1 MFNKLYV
8 KIFLWF
14 WLTLAAT
21 VASLAALSSVSFS
34 EISYEP
40 LREQDARQLHRLG
53 RGLEVSAK
61 KYGATAQQVINRS
74 RIKGRK
80 KIYLYSPEKDIAYSN
95 FTAID
100 EDDLSLLNFRLD
112 MPPQIIF
119 HEHFHAIGPLVLDLP
134 DGQFQLYEI
143 KRGGPVP
150 WMFRLKFIP
159 HWVKVTVAIAASML
173 LSFLF
178 TRTLI
183 GPINSLRQGTNA
195 IAEGK
200 LDTRVN
206 ITSNRSDELGD
217 LAKDFNS
224 MAQRLEILVNSQRSL
239 LGDISHELRSPLT
252 RLSLACALAQDN
264 ADDKTNMQLARIE
277 KEAQLLDSMIERIL
291 MLSRLENRQQ
301 TLRTETIPL
310 TQLLTPVLND
320 AQFEAQSSDK
330 QINLPTI
337 GDDLTLDVDPQ
348 LIASAIENLLRNAI
362 KYAHSTV
369 DVSLA
374 QQTNAI
380 TLLIRDDG
388 PGVEESELKHI
399 TEPFYRVGS
408 ARTRQSGGTGL
419 GLAIA
424 AKAIAAH
431 KGVLELQN
439 HPQGGLVASIY
450 LPTN

>member
-40 LREQDARQLHRLG
+40 LRQEDARQLHRLG
-53 RGLEVSAK
+53 RGLEMSAK
-61 KYGATAQQVINRS
+61 KHDATAQEVINRS

-80 KIYLYSPEKDIAYSN
+80 NIYLYSPEKDISYSN
-95 FTAID
+95 FTTLD
-100 EDDLSLLNFRLD
+100 EDDLSLLNFRLE

-119 HEHFHAIGPLVLDLP
+119 HEHFHAIGPQVVNLP
-134 DGQFQLYEI
+134 DGQFQLFEI

-150 WMFRLKFIP
+150 WMFRLRLMP
-159 HWVKVTVAIAASML
+159 HWVKITVAIAASML

-206 ITSNRSDELGD
+206 IASSRSDELGD

-224 MAQRLEILVNSQRSL
+224 MAQRLETLVNSQRSL

-264 ADDKTNMQLARIE
+264 ADEPTNTQLTRIE

-301 TLRTETIPL
+301 SLRTEPIAL
-310 TQLLTPVLND
+310 EHLLTPVFND
-320 AQFEAQSSDK
+320 AQFESQSLDK
-330 QINLPTI
+330 QVQLPTVDANI
-337 GDDLTLDVDPQ
+337 TLEVDPQ

-362 KYAHSTV
+362 KYAQSHV
-369 DVSLA
+369 DVNLEY
-374 QQTNAI
+374 NAESI
-380 TLLIRDDG
+380 VLTIHDDG
-388 PGVEESELKHI
+388 PGVEDSELKHI

-424 AKAIAAH
+424 SKAIAAH
-431 KGVLELQN
+431 NGVLELQN
-439 HPQGGLVASIY
+439 HPQGGLVASIH